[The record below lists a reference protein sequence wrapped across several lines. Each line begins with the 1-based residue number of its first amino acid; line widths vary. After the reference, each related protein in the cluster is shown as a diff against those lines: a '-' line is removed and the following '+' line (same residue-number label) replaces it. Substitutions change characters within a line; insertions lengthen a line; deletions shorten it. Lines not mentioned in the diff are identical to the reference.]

1 MSHRASRIPLNPAG
15 LLFVLVVESDM
26 TSRPSGREASRDG
39 SPQMGDTEM
48 QDRLAASP
56 AQSADVIARAV
67 GAVALAT
74 LAMIHVVDLPGTLGP
89 LPLVG
94 AGYLGIIAAAVV
106 VGGMLI
112 ARSHRL
118 VWAAAGGL
126 AAAAIGGYVLTRT
139 VGGFLGDHSDVGN
152 WRCPLGLAAIRVG
165 TLLILL
171 PARPARRPPTTPPLP
186 APPAPARTPP
196 NQ

>member
-1 MSHRASRIPLNPAG
+1 MP
-15 LLFVLVVESDM
+15 
-26 TSRPSGREASRDG
+26 
-39 SPQMGDTEM
+39 
-48 QDRLAASP
+48 DRLAASP
-56 AQSADVIARAV
+56 RAQATDVIARAV

-118 VWAAAGGL
+118 VWAPAGGP
-126 AAAAIGGYVLTRT
+126 AAPAKGGHVLTPT
-139 VGGFLGDHSDVGN
+139 VGGVLRD
-152 WRCPLGLAAIRVG
+152 
-165 TLLILL
+165 
-171 PARPARRPPTTPPLP
+171 
-186 APPAPARTPP
+186 
-196 NQ
+196 

>member
-15 LLFVLVVESDM
+15 LLLVLVVESDM

-126 AAAAIGGYVLTRT
+126 AAAAMGGHVLTRPARGFP
-139 VGGFLGDHSDVGN
+139 GGPSGLGD
-152 WRCPLGLAAIRVG
+152 P
-165 TLLILL
+165 
-171 PARPARRPPTTPPLP
+171 RRP
-186 APPAPARTPP
+186 
-196 NQ
+196 

>member
-1 MSHRASRIPLNPAG
+1 MS
-15 LLFVLVVESDM
+15 V
-26 TSRPSGREASRDG
+26 
-39 SPQMGDTEM
+39 
-48 QDRLAASP
+48 RLAVSQP
-56 AQSADVIARAV
+56 AQATDVIARAV

-94 AGYLGIIAAAVV
+94 AGYLGIIASAVV
-106 VGGMLI
+106 IGGMMI

-126 AAAAIGGYVLTRT
+126 AAAAMGGYVLTRT

-152 WRCPLGLAAIRVG
+152 WRCPLGLVAISVE
-165 TLLILL
+165 TVLILL
-171 PARPARRPPTTPPLP
+171 AVWQARSRTTTRAVPARPALR
-186 APPAPARTPP
+186 RTPEYSRLG
-196 NQ
+196 